1 MYKRYV
7 FLQYIENAGRSRKYS
22 NHLGAIFF
30 FLTGIT
36 MSSQL
41 ESYSQKSDSVKTG
54 LLECSLSACQIY
66 RPLNYLSTQSLCRN
80 SIPLVTQAT
89 PWTMPSSPPLCSV
102 WLVSPHLQPQL
113 IRTGLASWP
122 NQSLLALTHE
132 VP

>member
-41 ESYSQKSDSVKTG
+41 ESYSHKSDPVKTG

-80 SIPLVTQAT
+80 YPSGNSSHTLDYAFLTTTLLCVARLTTSTAT
-89 PWTMPSSPPLCSV
+89 T
-102 WLVSPHLQPQL
+102 
-113 IRTGLASWP
+113 
-122 NQSLLALTHE
+122 N
-132 VP
+132 